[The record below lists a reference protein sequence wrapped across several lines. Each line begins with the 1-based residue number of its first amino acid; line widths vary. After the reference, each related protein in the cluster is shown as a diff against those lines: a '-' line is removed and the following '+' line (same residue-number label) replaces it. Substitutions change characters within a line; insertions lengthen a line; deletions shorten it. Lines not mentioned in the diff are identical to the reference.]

1 MKKLSFKICGYK
13 NCSKPN
19 FQGTSGQKFCKEHR
33 NKICRKCSEIKE
45 ESLWDKR
52 TSLCRK
58 CESERVSLY
67 LKNKRLSNPNVFK
80 TDKIRTQKKEQRKK
94 FVKAHPD
101 KIKNY
106 YQNNKEKIKEYSK
119 RYYITNREIILKR
132 NKMWSDSN
140 YQ

>member
-1 MKKLSFKICGYK
+1 MTGKLNVENQLNYISFDYILFMKKLSFKICVYK

-45 ESLWDKR
+45 EALWDFR

-67 LKNKRLSNPNVFK
+67 DYLILMYLKQIKSEYKKKNKG
-80 TDKIRTQKKEQRKK
+80 
-94 FVKAHPD
+94 
-101 KIKNY
+101 KN
-106 YQNNKEKIKEYSK
+106 
-119 RYYITNREIILKR
+119 
-132 NKMWSDSN
+132 M
-140 YQ
+140 